1 MYFTL
6 LDIIRFLSSLAV
18 MFHHTFSFYYG
29 KLGVYLFFIISGFVI
44 YYSLGK
50 GTKEYVIG
58 RFLRLYPLFWVCCTL
73 TYLVTLW
80 HGNSVP
86 FGRYLSDMLMFNDG
100 KIASMVDGSYWT
112 LTFELLFYLYIGI
125 FVRIFS
131 TKRLEWF
138 YSIWLL
144 ITFSAFFFK
153 FDQNIIMKLLSI
165 RFAPYFIFGG
175 MLALFIDRFRV
186 STLSGKFM
194 HVSIM
199 LAAIVMPF
207 YISDSLRAQTGLISN
222 MTGSFEGNEIYIIE
236 SFFFIILAAVYF
248 SYFPFA
254 QKKRFK
260 KICHIL
266 GGITYP
272 LYLLHWKIGETLIST
287 YGHDYGTVTGW
298 SVMFAI
304 FLIAF
309 SWMLSSYDLDFRK
322 FLKKKYLEVN

>member
-6 LDIIRFLSSLAV
+6 LDIVRFLSSLAV

-58 RFLRLYPLFWVCCTL
+58 RFLRLYPLFWVCCTI

-80 HGNSVP
+80 YGNNVP
-86 FGRYLSDMLMFNDG
+86 VTRYLLDMLMFNDG
-100 KIASMVDGSYWT
+100 KIAHMVDGSYWT
-112 LTFELLFYLYIGI
+112 LTFELLFYFYIGI
-125 FVRIFS
+125 FVALFS

-144 ITFSAFFFK
+144 IAFLAFYYK
-153 FDQNIIMKLLSI
+153 VDQHIIMKLLSI

-175 MLALFIDRFRV
+175 MLALCIDRFKTSNL
-186 STLSGKFM
+186 STRFM
-194 HVSIM
+194 YISVL
-199 LAAIVMPF
+199 LAAASMPF
-207 YISDSLRAQTGLISN
+207 YISDSLRAQAGHIAN
-222 MTGSFEGNEIYIIE
+222 MTGSFEGNEIFIIA
-236 SFFFIILAAVYF
+236 SFFLVIPVAVYF
-248 SYFPFA
+248 SYSQFA
-254 QKKRFK
+254 RGKRFA

-272 LYLLHWKIGETLIST
+272 LYLLHWKIGSTIIPHFGVEYGKVTL
-287 YGHDYGTVTGW
+287 V
-298 SVMFAI
+298 SVIFAI
-304 FLIAF
+304 ALLAF
-309 SWMLSSYDLDFRK
+309 SWLLSSYELDVR
-322 FLKKKYLEVN
+322 KYLKQKYFSRN